1 MTISDVSML
10 EATRRCK
17 QAMSNVHKIEG
28 YKLWIRTM
36 IKLDKITEADPQH
49 LRYHCP
55 TVIVRK
61 PNESIRVTYEIS
73 GLKLILHYSDSAK
86 IRLKGFEAGRP
97 KGTFLLKGF
106 YKSLSCGSARIGR
119 SKLLWVYRTTPK
131 TL

>member
-61 PNESIRVTYEIS
+61 PNGGIRVTYEIS

-97 KGTFLLKGF
+97 KGTSLLK
-106 YKSLSCGSARIGR
+106 
-119 SKLLWVYRTTPK
+119 
-131 TL
+131 